1 MLFPARVD
9 RRSGCSLLFHVLIYT
24 IPRCLQGR
32 SPLLFRT
39 LHARHRTVVRSRARG
54 HFCATLCL
62 FEFCDDGRKI
72 SRETVSRTSGERA
85 TPAPA
90 ASTHDCKGPK
100 RWRSRMPTTLP
111 PLLHRPSLPTAACSS
126 PRSAPTT
133 PSSSSARSPRVRRST
148 FVPIMLTTCRCTVQA
163 AACKYRLAAAERS
176 HAT

>member
-32 SPLLFRT
+32 SPLFFRT

-72 SRETVSRTSGERA
+72 SRETVKELLVVDSEL
-85 TPAPA
+85 
-90 ASTHDCKGPK
+90 ASN
-100 RWRSRMPTTLP
+100 
-111 PLLHRPSLPTAACSS
+111 
-126 PRSAPTT
+126 
-133 PSSSSARSPRVRRST
+133 SSSSS
-148 FVPIMLTTCRCTVQA
+148 
-163 AACKYRLAAAERS
+163 
-176 HAT
+176 